1 MTTTTTPA
9 LIPPP
14 QATELDNNGVRT
26 LRIAF
31 VGNVDSGKSSLIGT
45 LIRGELDDGRGLSRQ
60 AIFRH
65 KHEIDT
71 GRTSSIA
78 TAYMGFD
85 ANGAQIVAKRSGKT
99 LPWSELAKYS
109 HKKIQLIDLAGHER
123 YLKTTVYGLTGM
135 QPDVVVV
142 VVGANMGVKKMTL
155 EHLGITMSLEIPVV
169 IALTKIDIAPKS
181 VARETLQNIRKN
193 LRQYGKMGMLVKTL
207 DEAVNAAKGLPSNR
221 LTPILPLSNVT
232 GDGLANLRHLFHCVD
247 PEALARTA
255 LSFTNQDDDNNQ
267 GNQND
272 ETLTL
277 EMPIDDTYQVPGAG
291 FVIAGTIVQGNIK
304 TNDVVKLGPDHNG
317 HFHKVVVR
325 SIESMYV
332 PLKEVCAGQTTAL
345 GIRSVNKKQVLN
357 RANFRKGMVLV
368 NANSDTTGFVSRRF
382 EAKVIILHHQTT
394 ITVGYQPMVN
404 CRTIRQTA
412 AITAILGTEESEDER
427 TIRTGDRAVIQFCF
441 LHFPEFLKIGMR
453 FVFRDG
459 QAKGIGQVVRVLPED
474 ASLAGNQ
481 LSAA

>member
-1 MTTTTTPA
+1 MATNN
-9 LIPPP
+9 
-14 QATELDNNGVRT
+14 QAHEQDNNGVRT

-65 KHEIDT
+65 KHELES

-85 ANGAQIVAKRSGKT
+85 AQGDQVVAKRSGRV

-135 QPDVVVV
+135 QPDLVVV

-169 IALTKIDIAPKS
+169 IALTKIDIAPKN
-181 VARETLQNIRKN
+181 VARETLQTIRKS
-193 LRQYGKMGMLVKTL
+193 LRQYGKMGMLVKTI
-207 DEAVNAAKGLPSNR
+207 DEATSAAKGVPSNR
-221 LTPILPLSNVT
+221 LTPILPMSNVT
-232 GDGLANLRHLFHCVD
+232 GDGLANLRHLIWTVD
-247 PEALARTA
+247 VEALARSA
-255 LSFTNQDDDNNQ
+255 LSFAAPVPDATPA
-267 GNQND
+267 
-272 ETLTL
+272 TLSV
-277 EMPIDDTYQVPGAG
+277 EMPIDDSYQVPGAG
-291 FVIAGTIVQGNIK
+291 FVIAGTMVSGVVK
-304 TNDVVKLGPDHNG
+304 PNDVLKLGPDHNG
-317 HFHKVVVR
+317 HFTRVVVR

-332 PLKEVCAGQTTAL
+332 PLKEVRMGQTTAMAV
-345 GIRSVNKKQVLN
+345 RCVNKKVVLN
-357 RANFRKGMVLV
+357 RATFRKGMVLV
-368 NANSDTTGFVSRRF
+368 SANCDVSPYVSRRF
-382 EAKVIILHHQTT
+382 EAQTIILHHQTT
-394 ITVGYQPMVN
+394 ITTGYQPMIN

-412 AITAILGTEESEDER
+412 AITGIVLDDRAPSSNQDDQV
-427 TIRTGDRAVIQFCF
+427 TIRTGDRATVQFCF
-441 LHFPEFLKIGMR
+441 VSHPEFLKVGMR

-459 QAKGIGQVVRVLPED
+459 QAKGIGQITRVLPDEKVHSTD
-474 ASLAGNQ
+474 L
-481 LSAA
+481 

>member
-1 MTTTTTPA
+1 MATTMSGNN
-9 LIPPP
+9 
-14 QATELDNNGVRT
+14 QVEEQENNGVRT

-65 KHEIDT
+65 KHEVES

-85 ANGAQIVAKRSGKT
+85 ARGDQVVAKRSGRV

-135 QPDVVVV
+135 QPDLVVV

-155 EHLGITMSLEIPVV
+155 EHLGITISLEIPLV
-169 IALTKIDIAPKS
+169 IALTKIDIAPKN
-181 VARETLQNIRKN
+181 VARETLQTIRKS

-207 DEAVNAAKGLPSNR
+207 DEATNAAKGVPSNR
-221 LTPILPLSNVT
+221 LTPILPMSNVT
-232 GDGLANLRHLFHCVD
+232 GDGLANLRQLLWDIDV
-247 PEALARTA
+247 EALARSA
-255 LSFTNQDDDNNQ
+255 LSFTIPAAGDAPENAK
-267 GNQND
+267 
-272 ETLTL
+272 LAAL
-277 EMPIDDTYQVPGAG
+277 PVEMPIDDSYQVPGAG
-291 FVIAGTIVQGNIK
+291 FVIAGTMISGVVK
-304 TNDVVKLGPDHNG
+304 PNDVLKMGPDHNG
-317 HFHKVVVR
+317 HFIKVVVR

-332 PLKEVCAGQTTAL
+332 PLKEVRAGQTTAMAV
-345 GIRSVNKKQVLN
+345 RCVNKKIVLN
-357 RANFRKGMVLV
+357 RATFRKGMVLV
-368 NANSDTTGFVSRRF
+368 SANWDMSPYISRRF
-382 EAKVIILHHQTT
+382 EAQTIILHHQTT
-394 ITVGYQPMVN
+394 ITVGYQPMIN

-412 AITAILGTEESEDER
+412 AITGISTDDVSPPSNQEEAV
-427 TIRTGDRAVIQFCF
+427 TIRTGDRARISFCF
-441 LHFPEFLKIGMR
+441 VTHPEFLKVGMR

-459 QAKGIGQVVRVLPED
+459 QAKGIGQVTRILPDEKCNTSD
-474 ASLAGNQ
+474 L
-481 LSAA
+481 